1 MPPKKG
7 QAKKKR
13 VPHANETPLK
23 DKQPGHGAVERAKNQ
38 MWSSSSSS
46 SSSVQTT
53 SSTGSAVQ
61 QAPSAVARPKYK
73 ATSTIIGMGGVGI
86 GRGGGGGGGI
96 KKKKAASS
104 AAGATMKNTTTST
117 VGSQRTAVGRSN
129 PDADF
134 FGGPPLWSTI

>member
-46 SSSVQTT
+46 VQTT

-73 ATSTIIGMGGVGI
+73 PTSTIIGMGGVGI
-86 GRGGGGGGGI
+86 GRGGGGGGI

-104 AAGATMKNTTTST
+104 AAVATMKNTTTST
-117 VGSQRTAVGRSN
+117 VGSVGTEVGRSN

-134 FGGPPLWSTI
+134 FGGPPL